1 MVPAGTFVPAE
12 GDRET
17 CRSHPAAGIVG
28 HVDVL
33 DLARWQFGIT
43 TVYHFL
49 MVPLTI
55 GLSVLVAGMQTA
67 WVRTGK
73 PHYLAMTRFWGR
85 ILLINFALGVVT
97 GIVQEFQFGMSWS
110 AYSRFVG
117 DVFGAPLAMEALV
130 AFFVESTFL
139 GLWIFGWDRLPK
151 RVHLACAWAFSLATM
166 ASAYF
171 ILAANSWMQHPVG
184 VELVDGRPR
193 LTSIWAVLT
202 NNTALAAIPHTIAGA
217 FAVAGA
223 FLVGIAVWRLRR
235 RGAPEQPD
243 HPDQPGTSEAD
254 QPGTPEA
261 EPDESAW
268 RASLKLGA
276 AVGAVAFA
284 ALAITGDRQ
293 AKLMFEQQPMKM
305 AAAEA
310 LCDTEAPAGF
320 SILAYGDVRRPDCA
334 NIKSFTVPALL
345 SWLAHGDLSSEVKGV
360 EQLIGEYRARYG
372 ENYPVDE
379 RLGELSGKPI
389 DYVPNLPVTYWGF
402 RLMIGF
408 GALAALI
415 GVAAWWLTRRG
426 RTPAGRWVP
435 PLALAGIALPF
446 LGNSFGWIFT
456 EMGRQPFVVVP
467 NPSGVDGVWL
477 YTAQGVSGLTVGEVL
492 TSLIALTAVYTVLAA
507 VEVFLIVRAVR
518 GGAGMP
524 KRPGRAEPD
533 ADDRVFAY

>member
-1 MVPAGTFVPAE
+1 MVPGGTLVPGE
-12 GDRET
+12 RDRQT
-17 CRSHPAAGIVG
+17 CRSHPYAGIVDL
-28 HVDVL
+28 VDVL

-73 PHYLAMTRFWGR
+73 PHYLAATRFWGKV
-85 ILLINFALGVVT
+85 LLINFAMGVVT

-117 DVFGAPLAMEALV
+117 DVFGAPLAMEGLV

-151 RVHLACAWAFSLATM
+151 RVHLACAWAFSLATV

-193 LTSIWAVLT
+193 LNSIWAVLA

-217 FAVAGA
+217 FSVAGA
-223 FLVGIAVWRLRR
+223 VLVGIAAWRLGRR
-235 RGAPEQPD
+235 
-243 HPDQPGTSEAD
+243 
-254 QPGTPEA
+254 
-261 EPDESAW
+261 DERNETVW

-276 AVGAVAFA
+276 GVGAVAFA
-284 ALAITGDRQ
+284 ALLITGDEQ

-310 LCDTEAPAGF
+310 LCDTEKPAGF
-320 SILAYGDVRRPDCA
+320 SVFAYGDVARPDCE

-345 SWLAHGDLSSEVKGV
+345 SFLAHGDLSSEVKGV

-372 ENYPVDE
+372 ENYPVDD

-389 DYVPNLPVTYWGF
+389 DYVPVLPVTYWGF

-415 GVAAWWLTRRG
+415 GLAAWWLTRRG
-426 RTPAGRWVP
+426 RLPSNRWFP
-435 PLALAGIALPF
+435 RLAAAGIALPF

-467 NPSGVDGVWL
+467 NPSGVDGVWM
-477 YTAQGVSGLTVGEVL
+477 YTAQGVSGLAAGEVL
-492 TSLIALTAVYTVLAA
+492 TSLIALTAAYSVLAA

-518 GGAGMP
+518 TGVEP
-524 KRPGRAEPD
+524 AEPD
-533 ADDRVFAY
+533 KPDDEHVFAY